1 MSSFFISLYA
11 VECLNPVNKAPYCSF
26 VYKQLILRPLSQNH
40 LLKMKKLVL
49 FFIIAL
55 TANQWLSA
63 QNDLF
68 LKKEYISKSDT
79 LRYRI
84 LFPDNYDITKKY
96 PLVLFLHGSGERGAD
111 NEKQL
116 VHGSYLFTDQAN
128 RTSFPA
134 IVVFPQCPS
143 NDFWAPINDKSTGK
157 FSYVNAKH
165 PTKAMQ
171 LVIDLT
177 KSLSKKEAVDSKRIY
192 VIGLSMGG
200 MGTFDLICREPKLF
214 AAAVPICGGVNN
226 ERLNVVSQMP
236 IRIYHG
242 EIDPVVPLEHSKS
255 AYETL
260 ESFGFKKCELI
271 VFPNIGHNSWDQAFK
286 QVDFLSWIFSKKL
299 K

>member
-11 VECLNPVNKAPYCSF
+11 VECLNHINKVPYYF
-26 VYKQLILRPLSQNH
+26 ITYKQLIIRPLYQNH
-40 LLKMKKLVL
+40 LLKMKKLLL
-49 FFIIAL
+49 FIFIVF
-55 TANQWLSA
+55 TANQYLAA
-63 QNDLF
+63 QNELF
-68 LKKEYISKSDT
+68 LKKEFISKSDT

-96 PLVLFLHGSGERGAD
+96 PLVLFLHGSGERGSD
-111 NEKQL
+111 NMKQL
-116 VHGSYLFTDQAN
+116 VHGSYLFTNQEN
-128 RTSFPA
+128 RKDFPA
-134 IVVFPQCPS
+134 IVIFPQCPS
-143 NDFWAPINDKSTGK
+143 NDFWAPINDRSTGK

-177 KSLSKKEAVDSKRIY
+177 KSIIKKEAVDSKRVY

-226 ERLNVVSQMP
+226 ERLKKVKKMP

-260 ESFGFKKCELI
+260 KSFGSKKCELI
-271 VFPNIGHNSWDQAFK
+271 VFPETGHNSWDQAFK
-286 QVDFLSWIFSKKL
+286 QPDFVSWIFSKKL